1 MMLLALVFT
10 TIPAWAIEYGSIYKK
25 IVVIA
30 DPHVMAPSL
39 LTNPDNPD
47 WQAYVNADRK
57 LIDKSK
63 VLFDQAIENIKTNER
78 PNLVLIVGDLTKDG
92 EKASHIYVK
101 NKLDELRNKG
111 IPSLVIPGNHDFG
124 TAGAK
129 IYGETTSPAETITK
143 DEFATLY
150 ENYGYGNNSGNNY
163 DRLENT
169 LIYSC
174 EPIDGLMVF
183 GVDTGTDGKLSES
196 TLDWICLKAAASRA
210 IGKQVI
216 VMMHHPL
223 IPHITGGEAFSETV
237 SVYDYETVRNR
248 LADSGVCAVFSG
260 HFHTSDIAMDWNAD
274 KTKFIYDV
282 NTGSLCSYP
291 CDYRVV
297 TVDDDWILPIDIM
310 TETVTGNMTISA
322 EDAKTRLKTSI
333 TNLLK
338 AKIKAKLI
346 EQGQNEFYASFAS
359 DYLAP
364 KLASAYIYHA
374 EGDEK
379 LNEDAQALLAD
390 LNTTLASYPTYQ
402 NLVNSMLQD
411 KSNYG
416 DAYRENQTNDRI
428 WEIDYSS
435 DIDFGDILSGFYE
448 GSGTE
453 NSPYIIKTE
462 TQFNLLSNIIKTGN
476 KLNNIYFKLGND
488 ITVSKMVGDYYN
500 AFGGHFDGDGYTLT
514 FNYTTDLDY
523 AAPFASLKGATI
535 ENLHV
540 DGTINTSKKFAAGI
554 AAYTSG
560 TNNITNCR
568 SSIVINSSM
577 SDEGT
582 HGGFVGLNK
591 YDSKLTITDCV
602 FDGKL
607 LTTNGSNRCG
617 GFVGYTDEYTK
628 LDIKNSIYAPVA
640 LADGETWC
648 NTTQSATFAR
658 YYDWSTLSIS
668 ETYYTTEFN
677 DGDNYLSQGEPISIS
692 GNCGQT
698 GIDGSDVTW
707 SYDRS
712 SKTLTISGTGAMMYY
727 GLTNNYL
734 HSTSPWSLFDFE
746 LEHVVI
752 ENGVTSVGAYA
763 FAMCGHL
770 TSVSL
775 PSTVFQIDQAAF
787 YTSSLARID
796 IPRIETV
803 SLAQNA
809 FDYCPEG
816 LSIVVPSTLL
826 KTYQTANNWSTY
838 ADKLVGSLSEA
849 TGFNTTTFVT
859 GKYEFKR
866 TLRCGV
872 SSTICLPFGISAEQA
887 ASVGKFYSFEGVD
900 KSGEWT
906 VIMKE
911 DVNEVTNGLV
921 AYKPYLFVPYIFD
934 GKNFGDE
941 FEFTFSGSVSSLTIA
956 GSVNKEEDK
965 YYGSFWSFQG
975 VFYDVVWD
983 ENHNSYKL
991 GKIYGFAANSYDGGS
1006 YTVNPGD
1013 FVKAGVG
1020 ARIVPF
1026 RAYLEYTGPS
1036 SQSAQ
1041 LRGGTDEP
1049 LPNSMKVK
1057 LINAD
1062 GGVTAVGKIDME
1074 TGDIIIDTWTD
1085 MNGRILP
1092 GAPVEG
1098 GMYIHNGKQ
1107 VLIKY

>member
-1 MMLLALVFT
+1 M
-10 TIPAWAIEYGSIYKK
+10 
-25 IVVIA
+25 
-30 DPHVMAPSL
+30 
-39 LTNPDNPD
+39 
-47 WQAYVNADRK
+47 
-57 LIDKSK
+57 SK
-63 VLFDQAIENIKTNER
+63 VLFDQAIERIKDER
-78 PNLVLIVGDLTKDG
+78 PALVLIVGDLTKDG

-101 NKLDELRNKG
+101 EKLDELEGFK

-129 IYGETTSPAETITK
+129 IYGATTSPAETITK
-143 DEFATLY
+143 DEFAALY
-150 ENYGYGNNSGNNY
+150 ENYGYGKKDGCNY

-169 LIYSC
+169 LTYAC
-174 EPIDGLMVF
+174 EPIRGLMVI

-297 TVDDDWILPIDIM
+297 TVEDDWILPISIE
-310 TETVTGNMTISA
+310 TETVTGEAISA
-322 EDAKTRLKTSI
+322 DVAKTRLKTSI
-333 TNLLK
+333 ENLIVSK
-338 AKIKAKLI
+338 QPAAKTIAP
-346 EQGQNEFYASFAS
+346 S
-359 DYLAP
+359 LAQ
-364 KLASAYIYHA
+364 AYVYHA
-374 EGDEK
+374 EG
-379 LNEDAQALLAD
+379 NENSNADAQTLLE
-390 LNTTLASYPTYQ
+390 TLDPILGFAAPSYQ
-402 NLVNSMLQD
+402 SLVNSMLQN
-411 KSNYG
+411 KSNY
-416 DAYRENQTNDRI
+416 DTNRENQTNDRSLTI
-428 WEIDYSS
+428 NSS
-435 DIDFGDILSGFYE
+435 SAINLADIISGIFE

-453 NSPYIIKTE
+453 NAPYIISTE
-462 TQFNLLSNIIKTGN
+462 TQLNLLSNIIMTGN
-476 KLNNIYFKLGND
+476 KLNDTFFKLGND

-568 SSIVINSSM
+568 SSIVINSSV
-577 SDEGT
+577 SGDGT

-591 YDSKLTITDCV
+591 SRDSKLTLTDCM

-607 LTTNGSNRCG
+607 LTTNVTNRCG
-617 GFVGYTDEYTK
+617 GFVGYTDENTV
-628 LDIKNSIYAPVA
+628 LNIKNSVYAPAA
-640 LADGETWC
+640 LGNGETWAS
-648 NTTQSATFAR
+648 TLQSATFAR
-658 YYDWSTLSIS
+658 YDGSSELSIS
-668 ETYYTTEFN
+668 DCYYTTDFN
-677 DGDNYLSQGEPISIS
+677 DGVNFLNQGVPIPIS

-698 GIDGSDVTW
+698 GTDGSDVTW

-734 HSTSPWSLFDFE
+734 HSTSPWSHSDYE

-775 PSTVFQIDQAAF
+775 PSSVFQIDQAAF
-787 YTSSLARID
+787 YNSNLARID

-803 SLAQNA
+803 SLAQYA

-826 KTYQTANNWSTY
+826 KTYKTADNWSTY

-983 ENHNSYKL
+983 ENHNSNKL

-1013 FVKAGVG
+1013 FVKAGAG

-1026 RAYLEYTGPS
+1026 RAYLEYTFS
-1036 SQSAQ
+1036 YTQSAQ

-1062 GGVTAVGKIDME
+1062 GGVTAVGQIDLE
-1074 TGDIIIDTWTD
+1074 TGDIIIDTWSD
-1085 MNGRILP
+1085 MNGRLLP
-1092 GAPVEG
+1092 EAPVDG